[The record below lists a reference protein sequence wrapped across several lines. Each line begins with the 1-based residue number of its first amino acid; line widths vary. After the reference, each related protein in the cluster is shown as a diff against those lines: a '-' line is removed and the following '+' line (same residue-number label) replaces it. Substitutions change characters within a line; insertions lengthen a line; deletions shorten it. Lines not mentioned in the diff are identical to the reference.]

1 MNLTTCWMKQ
11 FSVIVP
17 VYNEKAWIKDFLY
30 SLYHQTRQ
38 PDEIIVVDG
47 NSTDGTLEILEAEE
61 EAGKITLASFPNNIA
76 QARNYAIKQAKHEI
90 ILCTDAGCVVD
101 AHRCE
106 EIMKV
111 YEHPASRNSGASTQ
125 VVGGKSDYI
134 VKTEFQRFAKHR
146 IASPDPDRHFVS
158 SRNISFHKKI
168 RHEVGGYPEYLTKRW
183 EDTYFNYKIDH
194 GPEHA
199 RGKAWHTIHYCPT
212 AIVKWWMGNSIKDFY
227 KMYRNY
233 TQGDAEVFVIHGI
246 MQSDSLK
253 QAVKFLLVG
262 LFLVWIMTTFHSL
275 SLPIALLA
283 ILGIWMYKRSMWG
296 FWFDLRFSLAKMRG
310 MIVGMVKW
318 LWKGLLIKTSMDI
331 QKK

>member
-1 MNLTTCWMKQ
+1 MKQ

-111 YEHPASRNSGASTQ
+111 YEHTHEQ

-146 IASPDPDRHFVS
+146 IASPDSDRHFVS

-168 RHEVGGYPEYLTKRW
+168 RHEVGGYPEYLTKWW

-194 GPEHA
+194 GPEHTKW
-199 RGKAWHTIHYCPT
+199 KAWHTIHYCPT

-233 TQGDAEVFVIHGI
+233 TQGDAEVFVIHGV

-253 QAVKFLLVG
+253 QAAKFLLAG
-262 LFLVWIMTTFHSL
+262 LFLVWMLLTFERFAFFIL
-275 SLPIALLA
+275 ILA
-283 ILGIWMYKRSMWG
+283 TVGIWMYKRSMGG
-296 FWFDLRFSLAKMRG
+296 FWFDLRFSLAKMWG

-318 LWKGLLIKTSMDI
+318 LWKGRLIKWTM
-331 QKK
+331 K